1 MTTAPY
7 FVVRQ
12 AGAGGYFS
20 NGTTLSSHPSREEAT
35 AALAKISSAH
45 QSKYGACRVE
55 DWTACPALV
64 EEWRQQCEE

>member
-1 MTTAPY
+1 MNTNPL

-20 NGTTLSSHPSREEAT
+20 NGTTLSSHPSREEAN
-35 AALAKISSAH
+35 AALAGISSAH

-55 DWTACPALV
+55 DWTPTAAQV
-64 EEWRQQCEE
+64 EAWLASQE